1 DFCKNSVLTYAGEW
15 QNYVTRQARWV
26 DFEHDYKTMDLS
38 YMESVMWAFKQLWDK
53 GLIYEGHR
61 VMPYSWAAET
71 PLSNFEIRMDNSYR
85 PRQDPAVTVRF
96 NLAPR
101 DGDPGPLSILVWT
114 TTPWTLPSNL
124 ALAVGADI
132 DYSIYELDGEFLVIG
147 DATVAKSYDKE
158 LSKANKVGSLK
169 GAELVG
175 RGYTPMF
182 DYFADN
188 PKSFVVLAADFVDT
202 EEGTGTVHLA
212 PGFGEED
219 QRVCEQNG
227 IPLVCP
233 V

>member
-85 PRQDPAVTVRF
+85 SRQDPAVTIRF
-96 NLAPR
+96 ALAPQP
-101 DGDPGPLSILVWT
+101 GDPGALSILVWT

-132 DYSIYELDGEFLVIG
+132 AYGIYELDGEFLVVG
-147 DATVAKSYDKE
+147 EAAVAKGYAAEFKNARHVAT
-158 LSKANKVGSLK
+158 LQGSDLI
-169 GAELVG
+169 G
-175 RGYTPMF
+175 RTYAPPF
-182 DYFADN
+182 DYFSGHAGA
-188 PKSFVVLAADFVDT
+188 F
-202 EEGTGTVHLA
+202 
-212 PGFGEED
+212 
-219 QRVCEQNG
+219 R
-227 IPLVCP
+227 
-233 V
+233 